1 MAKQKIDKRT
11 NDYKDNQLGTV
22 VRISTSYLVE
32 VTEEDLEIIREYS
45 LDDFI
50 LNDLRTKRK
59 LVEEGKS
66 AMRKTTES
74 VWNDVFGTDKIES
87 TATSLTLAHFLDKA
101 TKELGKINKRGDME
115 SRRAFHIDNKSTF
128 KEKNG

>member
-32 VTEEDLEIIREYS
+32 VTEEDLEIIKEYS

-66 AMRKTTES
+66 TMRKTTES
-74 VWNDVFGTDKIES
+74 VWNAEEKKQFGD
-87 TATSLTLAHFLDKA
+87 
-101 TKELGKINKRGDME
+101 
-115 SRRAFHIDNKSTF
+115 
-128 KEKNG
+128 

>member
-32 VTEEDLEIIREYS
+32 VTEEDLGIIREYS

-66 AMRKTTES
+66 TMRKTTES
-74 VWNDVFGTDKIES
+74 VWNAEEKKQFGD
-87 TATSLTLAHFLDKA
+87 
-101 TKELGKINKRGDME
+101 
-115 SRRAFHIDNKSTF
+115 
-128 KEKNG
+128 

>member
-1 MAKQKIDKRT
+1 MEKQKIDKRT
-11 NDYKDNQLGTV
+11 NDYNDNQIGTV

-66 AMRKTTES
+66 TMRKTTES
-74 VWNDVFGTDKIES
+74 VWNAEEKKQFGD
-87 TATSLTLAHFLDKA
+87 
-101 TKELGKINKRGDME
+101 
-115 SRRAFHIDNKSTF
+115 
-128 KEKNG
+128 

>member
-59 LVEEGKS
+59 LVEEVKS
-66 AMRKTTES
+66 TMRKTTES
-74 VWNDVFGTDKIES
+74 VWNAEEKKQFGD
-87 TATSLTLAHFLDKA
+87 
-101 TKELGKINKRGDME
+101 
-115 SRRAFHIDNKSTF
+115 
-128 KEKNG
+128 

>member
-11 NDYKDNQLGTV
+11 NDYKDNQLVTV

-45 LDDFI
+45 LDNFI

-66 AMRKTTES
+66 TMRKPPES
-74 VWNDVFGTDKIES
+74 VWNAEEKKQFGD
-87 TATSLTLAHFLDKA
+87 
-101 TKELGKINKRGDME
+101 
-115 SRRAFHIDNKSTF
+115 
-128 KEKNG
+128 

>member
-1 MAKQKIDKRT
+1 MAKQKMDKRT
-11 NDYKDNQLGTV
+11 SDYKDNQLGIV
-22 VRISTSYLVE
+22 IRISTSYLVE

-66 AMRKTTES
+66 TMRKTTES
-74 VWNDVFGTDKIES
+74 VWNAEEKKQFGD
-87 TATSLTLAHFLDKA
+87 
-101 TKELGKINKRGDME
+101 
-115 SRRAFHIDNKSTF
+115 
-128 KEKNG
+128 

>member
-66 AMRKTTES
+66 TMRKTT
-74 VWNDVFGTDKIES
+74 
-87 TATSLTLAHFLDKA
+87 
-101 TKELGKINKRGDME
+101 
-115 SRRAFHIDNKSTF
+115 
-128 KEKNG
+128 

>member
-1 MAKQKIDKRT
+1 M
-11 NDYKDNQLGTV
+11 
-22 VRISTSYLVE
+22 E

-66 AMRKTTES
+66 TMRKTTES
-74 VWNDVFGTDKIES
+74 VWNAEEKKQFGD
-87 TATSLTLAHFLDKA
+87 
-101 TKELGKINKRGDME
+101 
-115 SRRAFHIDNKSTF
+115 
-128 KEKNG
+128 

>member
-1 MAKQKIDKRT
+1 MFDFGMDNLEIGSEVSLVYKQKIDKRT

-66 AMRKTTES
+66 TMRKTTES
-74 VWNDVFGTDKIES
+74 VWNAEEKKQFGD
-87 TATSLTLAHFLDKA
+87 
-101 TKELGKINKRGDME
+101 
-115 SRRAFHIDNKSTF
+115 
-128 KEKNG
+128 